1 MLSNSSA
8 THQQL
13 GNALEALRL
22 LVEPIDAANSEW
34 WWWWWWVW
42 WWGAH
47 NDLWQT
53 CAAASPSPL
62 PCPRPAPSLP
72 HPAPRCPADLHGM
85 GGLAPVVALLS
96 SAQPAALQARAAHL
110 LGTAASNNHE
120 FHAQLLQ
127 AHPEVLTLLLRLLA
141 AGSASAGSAGAA
153 GQQAAEAA
161 EAGAKALYC
170 LSAILRLSGAAR
182 GAFYRAAGVRAL
194 QQLLGSRGAGVRLK
208 RKALG
213 LLTDLVQL
221 DAGDVGAVAGGGGGA
236 DAPATAGAQ
245 QQARPA
251 AGLDYPAAVSAA
263 LQLLDAG
270 REDADAAPDF
280 DMQEKALLALMALLD
295 TQGGSAAA
303 AAFTQ
308 SGGDAV
314 LVRLQ
319 SGLRAAA
326 AADEDGGDFLLEV
339 VQLAARV
346 RARAAAAAA
355 GGGHDAT
362 EL

>member
-1 MLSNSSA
+1 
-8 THQQL
+8 
-13 GNALEALRL
+13 
-22 LVEPIDAANSEW
+22 
-34 WWWWWWVW
+34 
-42 WWGAH
+42 
-47 NDLWQT
+47 
-53 CAAASPSPL
+53 
-62 PCPRPAPSLP
+62 
-72 HPAPRCPADLHGM
+72 M

-326 AADEDGGDFLLEV
+326 AAADEDGGDFLLEV